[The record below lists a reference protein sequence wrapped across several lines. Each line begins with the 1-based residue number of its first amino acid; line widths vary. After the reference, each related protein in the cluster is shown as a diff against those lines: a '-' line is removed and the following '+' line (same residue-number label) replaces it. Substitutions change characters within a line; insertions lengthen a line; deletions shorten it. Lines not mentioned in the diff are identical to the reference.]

1 MPKLT
6 LFLERKQLQVYDLD
20 REVIRIGRS
29 AGLEIV
35 IDNVSVSRRQA
46 EIWQDGGAWKVADL
60 GSENGTLLNGQRLAD
75 PQPLRPGDEISF
87 GKYSLF
93 FEREFTEPS
102 PRGVPAPPASPEE
115 DRTFQLRAED
125 LVRLQQAAALKR
137 RAQLQWKV
145 KDQRGTYY
153 IEGGG
158 AIVGRS
164 ALCDLRVPAGGPPQ
178 HLVVLRGPSGF
189 EIRNLSR
196 WYRMRVNGE
205 PTSRAALKSGD
216 TIEVGM
222 LRLTF
227 LDEVR

>member
-6 LFLERKQLQVYDLD
+6 LVLERKPLQVYDLD
-20 REVIRIGRS
+20 RDVIRIGRS

-46 EIWQDGGAWKVADL
+46 EIWQDAGTWKVADL
-60 GSENGTLLNGQRLAD
+60 GSENGTLLNGQRLTE

-93 FEREFTEPS
+93 FERTFTEPG
-102 PRGVPAPPASPEE
+102 PRAVPATSPEE
-115 DRTFQLRAED
+115 DRTFQLRPED
-125 LVRLQQAAALKR
+125 LKRLQQAAALKR
-137 RAQLQWKV
+137 RAQIEWKV
-145 KDQRGTYY
+145 KDQRGTHYVD
-153 IEGGG
+153 GGG
-158 AIVGRS
+158 AIVGRT

-178 HLVVLRGPSGF
+178 HLVILRGASGF
-189 EIRNLSR
+189 EIRNVSR

-205 PTSRAALKSGD
+205 VTSRAALKSGD
-216 TIEVGM
+216 TVEVGM

>member
-1 MPKLT
+1 MPRLT
-6 LFLERKQLQVYDLD
+6 LLLERKPLQVYDLD
-20 REVIRIGRS
+20 QDVIRIGRS

-46 EIWQDGGAWKVADL
+46 EIWQDGGTWKIADL
-60 GSENGTLLNGQRLAD
+60 GSENGTLLNGQRLTE

-93 FEREFTEPS
+93 FERTFDEPG
-102 PRGVPAPPASPEE
+102 PRNTPAPAASPEE
-115 DRTFQLRAED
+115 DRTFQLRPED
-125 LVRLQQAAALKR
+125 LQRLQRAAALKR
-137 RAQLQWKV
+137 RAQIEWRV
-145 KDQRGTYY
+145 KDQRGTHY
-153 IEGGG
+153 IDAGG

-164 ALCDLRVPAGGPPQ
+164 ALCDLQVPAGGPPQ
-178 HLVVLRGPSGF
+178 HLVIMRGPSGF

-205 PTSRAALKSGD
+205 VTTRAALKSGD
-216 TIEVGM
+216 VIEVGF

-227 LDEVR
+227 LDEVH